1 MFRIGVVTLDGFAL
15 MSYASVVEPLRAA
28 NLLNEE
34 PIYRVINITYF
45 KEAKSSAGV
54 IVAGE
59 SFIGDDIRL
68 DIVLVIAGGDPFLI
82 DDQKLFNW
90 LRRLSKFG
98 SIIGGVSGGPVILVK
113 AGLMVDRRMT
123 VHWEHAE
130 GLSEMR
136 ADIVLER
143 SLYVIDRD
151 RMTCAGGTAPM
162 DMILAVISAKQGII
176 FAQFVSDWFLH
187 SEIRPSGSAQRG
199 RLADRVGSNNSKV
212 LSAIELM
219 ENHLADPLTLLQL
232 ADLIGIGERQI
243 NRVFKKNIGRS
254 TMDYYR
260 RLRAEKAKNLLR
272 NSSLKVSEIAEATG
286 FSNPSHLSRI
296 FFEIF
301 GCSPSKYRFDIY

>member
-1 MFRIGVVTLDGFAL
+1 MFKIGVVTLNGFAL

-28 NLLNEE
+28 NLLNEK
-34 PIYRVINITYF
+34 PVYKVINITSL
-45 KEAKSSAGV
+45 KSSQSSSGV
-54 IVAGE
+54 FVEGE

-82 DDQKLFNW
+82 KDQKLFSW

-98 SIIGGVSGGPVILVK
+98 TIIGGVSGGPVVLAK
-113 AGLMVDRRMT
+113 AGVMIDRRMT

-136 ADIVLER
+136 TDIVLEK

-162 DMILAVISAKQGII
+162 DMMLAVISARQGTI

-187 SEIRPSGSAQRG
+187 SEIRPSGSVQRG

-219 ENHLADPLTLLQL
+219 ENHLGDPLTLLQL
-232 ADLIGIGERQI
+232 ADLVGIGVRQI
-243 NRVFKKNIGRS
+243 NRVFRNNLGRS

-260 RLRAEKAKNLLR
+260 GLRAEKAKNLLR
-272 NSSLKVSEIAEATG
+272 NSTLKVSEIAEATG
-286 FSNPSHLSRI
+286 FSNPSHLSVVFSDI
-296 FFEIF
+296 Y
-301 GCSPSKYRFDIY
+301 GCPPSKYRFDVY